1 MKIVLLTFLLI
12 GTLFA
17 KDKGYVIDKTQHLMW
32 QQCKK
37 SDSLDRAFIFK
48 SAQSYCNNLY
58 YLGYDDWRL
67 PTAKELQSS
76 IQNKTLKHLA
86 YDGYWS
92 AEKDPKDPEDNALAV
107 FAKNGHIYSQDFCE
121 DTHIICVR

>member
-1 MKIVLLTFLLI
+1 MKPLFFVFIFI

-17 KDKGYVIDKTQHLMW
+17 EDKGYVIDKTQHLMW

-37 SDSLDRAFIFK
+37 SDSIDRAYIFK

-58 YLGYDDWRL
+58 FLGYDDWRL
-67 PTAKELQSS
+67 PTAKELQVA
-76 IQNKTLKHLA
+76 IQNKILKNLA

-92 AEKDPKDPEDNALAV
+92 GDKDPKAPEDNALAV
-107 FAKNGHIYSQDFCE
+107 FSKNGHIYSQDFCE

>member
-1 MKIVLLTFLLI
+1 MKSILLSLFLI

-17 KDKGYVIDKTQHLMW
+17 EDKGYIIDKTQHLMW
-32 QQCKK
+32 QQCNK
-37 SDSLDRAFIFK
+37 SDSLARAYIFS

-58 YLGYDDWRL
+58 YLRYDDWRL
-67 PTAKELQSS
+67 PTSKELQGS
-76 IQNKTLKHLA
+76 IQNKTLKNLA

-92 AEKDPKDPEDNALAV
+92 SEKDPQDPQDNALAV
-107 FAKNGHIYSQDFCE
+107 FSKNGHIYSQDFCE